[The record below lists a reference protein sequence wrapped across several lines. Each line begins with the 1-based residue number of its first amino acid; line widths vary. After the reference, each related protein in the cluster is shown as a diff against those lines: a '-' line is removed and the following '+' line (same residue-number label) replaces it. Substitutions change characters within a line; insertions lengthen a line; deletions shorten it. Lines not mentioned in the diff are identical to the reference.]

1 MIGNKLS
8 LTEAEAMW
16 AEARTAKKITVR
28 RSEYNR
34 HRNITVGGKLRATN
48 GSASLELR
56 GKRHEGL
63 QSPYSS

>member
-1 MIGNKLS
+1 MDIKQQSFIRHAVG
-8 LTEAEAMW
+8 AEGHTPKGK
-16 AEARTAKKITVR
+16 RGYR
-28 RSEYNR
+28 N
-34 HRNITVGGKLRATN
+34 HRNSTVGGKLRATN